1 MDITSGIELSPQAR
15 LAISRKAIF
24 AHMTRNHRH
33 GAEHIG
39 NDMGEPR
46 TASKSSSRLSTF
58 DNIRYAVHMWWNR
71 HPASAAVE
79 LANPLLTGYA
89 RENPF
94 KLMGI
99 SLAVGAALVVVR
111 PWRMVSIS
119 TLLITAVK
127 SSGLSNTLIAML
139 SSFTRHSENDDSR
152 R

>member
-1 MDITSGIELSPQAR
+1 MDITPRIELSPQAR

-24 AHMTRNHRH
+24 AHMNRNHRH

-39 NDMGEPR
+39 NDMGEPHV
-46 TASKSSSRLSTF
+46 TGKSSSRHSIFGT
-58 DNIRYAVHMWWNR
+58 IRYAVHMWWNR

-79 LANPLLTGYA
+79 LASPLLTDYA

-99 SLAVGAALVVVR
+99 SLAAGAALVMVR

-127 SSGLSNTLIAML
+127 SSGLSNTLITML
-139 SSFTRHSENDDSR
+139 SSFTRHSENVDSR
-152 R
+152 Q